1 MYRKYVLRAN
11 KQIGKCYL
19 EVIKPEESLWIA
31 ILGERIT
38 LSIKYTVYRDLKTI
52 INQLFDTLTE
62 QEIEVLKYRF
72 GFYGD
77 FCSLREVGKRMGL
90 SGERVRQ
97 IEKKAL
103 RKLRHPSRSRQL
115 YRVPVREDL
124 LQVPEK
130 TINFKRII
138 IEKITAYMV
147 GQNSKAGFLINIFEK
162 NELSIVFND
171 IIGDIPLKDLEF
183 EPRTYN
189 CLWKSGVRSLS
200 DLINMTEEDL
210 MKVRHLDRKGIEE
223 VLNRIRECNIE
234 PIMNRNAS
242 NKYISVKV
250 TYKGVEQIYKFKQ
263 MTAEEIAECIYE
275 VLAEE
280 CSKNGIIID
289 YEMSFEL
296 KYLLLF
302 KGYFF
307 IEKMIEDSNRI
318 VEELTLGM
326 YDSYAEECKMLLEKI
341 KDCMDNES
349 NPEVTFDVVTNKIAK
364 SIINRKPE
372 NPEELFECF
381 KTGNDE
387 NDECLKRQF
396 IEKYPSDFR
405 IKVDDKIS
413 LNEIDEDVVLDFED
427 EEISRVVDLQD
438 E

>member
-1 MYRKYVLRAN
+1 MYKKYVLRAN
-11 KQIGKCYL
+11 KETGECYL
-19 EVIKPEESLWIA
+19 EVIKPEESLLNA
-31 ILGERIT
+31 ILGVKDC
-38 LSIKYTVYRDLKTI
+38 SVQYTVYRDLKTI
-52 INQLFDTLTE
+52 INQLFDTLTD
-62 QEIEVLKYRF
+62 QEVEVLKYRF
-72 GFYGD
+72 GFHDD
-77 FCSLREVGKRMGL
+77 FCSLRVAGKRMGL

-103 RKLRHPSRSRQL
+103 RKLRHPSRSKNL

-124 LQVPEK
+124 LQVPER
-130 TINFKRII
+130 TIDFKRIV

-162 NELSIVFND
+162 NELSISFSD
-171 IIGDIPLKDLEF
+171 IIGDIPLQDLEF
-183 EPRTYN
+183 ECRTYN

-200 DLINMTEEDL
+200 DLINMSEEDL
-210 MKVRHLDRKGIEE
+210 MKVGHLGKRGIEE

-234 PIMNRNAS
+234 PIKNRNSA

-263 MTAEEIAECIYE
+263 MKAEEIAECIYE

-280 CSKNGIIID
+280 CSNSGIIID
-289 YEMSFEL
+289 FDMSFEL

-326 YDSYAEECKMLLEKI
+326 YDGYADECKILLKKI

-349 NPEVTFDVVTNKIAK
+349 NPNVTYDVVPNRIAK
-364 SIINRKPE
+364 SIINREPE
-372 NPEELFECF
+372 NPEELFDCF

-405 IKVDDKIS
+405 IKMDDKIS
-413 LNEIDEDVVLDFED
+413 LNEIDEDVVLDLED
-427 EEISRVVDLQD
+427 DEISKVVDSQD